1 MAAGGAKDVRQPQIN
16 VCQFGKRGRQS
27 LCNRMPPFP
36 FTTTSWILDPMIDPI
51 IDVTIDVEPNVQTV
65 LQVRHALNLGN
76 TPGSLDE
83 PSEVVAE
90 FHHLQ
95 FGNSSRS
102 SLAQCT
108 E

>member
-1 MAAGGAKDVRQPQIN
+1 MVAGGAKDVRQPQIG

-36 FTTTSWILDPMIDPI
+36 FTTTSWILDPMIDPAI
-51 IDVTIDVEPNVQTV
+51 IDVMIDVEPNVQTV

-83 PSEVVAE
+83 PYCQSVQRW
-90 FHHLQ
+90 LQ
-95 FGNSSRS
+95 SFTTCN